1 MSHELEK
8 LKITMLTYCTDLE
21 LERIEK
27 EHPDDIVIWI
37 DSYFISHWKTLQI
50 NRFGFA
56 AHIDIAEDLNVRNGL
71 PWMLANVMNFS
82 GHRGTYTNF

>member
-8 LKITMLTYCTDLE
+8 LKITLLTYCTDLE

-37 DSYFISHWKTLQI
+37 DSYFISHWQ
-50 NRFGFA
+50 
-56 AHIDIAEDLNVRNGL
+56 DI
-71 PWMLANVMNFS
+71 F
-82 GHRGTYTNF
+82 